1 MSMAKPTVEQVG
13 AAMMSRDV
21 TAQWLGIALDEVR
34 AGYARMHMR
43 VRPEMAN
50 GHGLCHGG
58 LIFSLADTAFA
69 YACNSHNQ
77 VALASS
83 CMIDFLSPGQVG
95 DVLSAEAVEQVLR
108 GRHGVY
114 DVRIANQQG
123 EIIAM
128 FRGKSAQIKGSVVP
142 TVEAAP
148 LAD

>member
-1 MSMAKPTVEQVG
+1 MSTPSVEQVG
-13 AAMMSRDV
+13 ASMMSRDT

-50 GHGLCHGG
+50 GHGICHGG
-58 LIFSLADTAFA
+58 LIFTLADTAFA
-69 YACNSHNQ
+69 YACNSHNK

-95 DVLSAEAVEQVLR
+95 DVLSAEAAEQVLK

-123 EIIAM
+123 ELIAV
-128 FRGKSAQIKGSVVP
+128 FRGKSAQLKGAVVP
-142 TVEAAP
+142 AVEAGP

>member
-1 MSMAKPTVEQVG
+1 MAAPTVEEVG
-13 AAMMSRDV
+13 ASMMSRDI

-34 AGYARMHMR
+34 AGYARMHMK
-43 VRPEMAN
+43 VKPEMAN
-50 GHGLCHGG
+50 GHGICHGG
-58 LIFSLADTAFA
+58 LIFTLADTTFA

-114 DVRIANQQG
+114 DVRVANQSG

-128 FRGKSAQIKGSVVP
+128 FRGKSTQLRATVVP
-142 TVEAAP
+142 APETAAP
-148 LAD
+148 G